1 MSFPYSHIRHLLIDL
16 DGVLYRGNT
25 AIAHAQSFI
34 AWLRTRGVAFRL
46 VTNNATLT
54 PAQYVDKLT
63 GMGIAVQPEEI
74 FTSSLATALYL
85 ERQTDSARTAYV
97 IGEDGLR
104 SALDGIGMRV
114 TDDRPAWVIVGLD
127 RELTYEK
134 LATAAL
140 AIAAGARFLGTNPDT
155 SFPSE
160 RGLVPGAG
168 AIQAALTATTGVR
181 PTVVGKPE
189 PLMLQLAMDQ
199 LGGSLT
205 DTAMLG
211 DRLDTDIQGAQTMH
225 MPSILV
231 LTGVSKRE
239 ELANNPIHPTL
250 VVDDLGDLI
259 GQWDAETRS
268 EARDPL
274 PPTAPRPPRG
284 GS

>member
-34 AWLRTRGVAFRL
+34 AWLRTRGIAFRL

-63 GMGIAVQPEEI
+63 GMGIAAQPEEV

-85 ERQTDSARTAYV
+85 ERQTDSGRTAYV

-104 SALDGIGMRV
+104 SALDGIGMRI
-114 TDDRPAWVIVGLD
+114 TDHRPAWVIVGLD

-181 PTVVGKPE
+181 PAVVGKPE

-225 MPSILV
+225 IPSILV

-239 ELANNPIHPTL
+239 ELANNPLHPTL
-250 VVDDLGDLI
+250 VVNDLGDLM
-259 GQWDAETRS
+259 GQWDAQSRS
-268 EARDPL
+268 EA
-274 PPTAPRPPRG
+274 
-284 GS
+284 

>member
-25 AIAHAQSFI
+25 AIAHAQSFVE
-34 AWLRTRGVAFRL
+34 WLRTRGIAFRL

-63 GMGIAVQPEEI
+63 GMGIAVQPEDI

-85 ERQTDSARTAYV
+85 KRQTDSARTAYV

-114 TDDRPAWVIVGLD
+114 TDHRPAWVIVGLD

-239 ELANNPIHPTL
+239 ELANNPLHPTL
-250 VVDDLGDLI
+250 VVDDLADLM

-268 EARDPL
+268 GA
-274 PPTAPRPPRG
+274 
-284 GS
+284 

>member
-25 AIAHAQSFI
+25 AIAHAQPFI
-34 AWLRTRGVAFRL
+34 AWLRTRGIAFRL

-54 PAQYVDKLT
+54 PAQYVDKLA

-114 TDDRPAWVIVGLD
+114 TDHRPAWVIVGLD

-181 PTVVGKPE
+181 PAVVGKPE

-250 VVDDLGDLI
+250 VVDDLGALMR
-259 GQWDAETRS
+259 QW
-268 EARDPL
+268 EAPPPPGPL
-274 PPTAPRPPRG
+274 AGGRG
-284 GS
+284 GL

>member
-1 MSFPYSHIRHLLIDL
+1 MPFPYSHIRHLLIDL

-25 AIAHAQSFI
+25 AIDHAQSFI
-34 AWLRTRGVAFRL
+34 VWLRTQGMTFRL

-54 PAQYVDKLT
+54 PAQYVDKLA
-63 GMGIAVQPEEI
+63 GMDIAVQPEEV

-85 ERQTDSARTAYV
+85 KRQTDSARTAYV
-97 IGEDGLR
+97 IGEEGLR
-104 SALDGIGMRV
+104 SALDEIGVRI

-140 AIAAGARFLGTNPDT
+140 GIAAGARFLGTNPDT

-181 PTVVGKPE
+181 PAVVGKPE

-211 DRLDTDIQGAQTMH
+211 DRLDTDIQGAQTMN

-239 ELANNPIHPTL
+239 ELASNPLHPTL
-250 VVDDLGDLI
+250 VVDDLGDLME
-259 GQWDAETRS
+259 QWDGLSRS
-268 EARDPL
+268 A
-274 PPTAPRPPRG
+274 G
-284 GS
+284 